1 MKGPQAV
8 TEALSTSGETVN
20 GPPAGNKTMKGP
32 PAGTEALS
40 TSNSVMESILVLIV
54 PAPGTDHGRFDH
66 VSTQGILC
74 DSVSSLQ

>member
-40 TSNSVMESILVLIV
+40 TSNSVMVSISISD
-54 PAPGTDHGRFDH
+54 APHFGAEGTA
-66 VSTQGILC
+66 
-74 DSVSSLQ
+74 